1 MARLKGN
8 NSGGGGLAWIIGI
21 IVVLVLLYLLYR
33 FYLQPNGLLDLGF

>member
-8 NSGGGGLAWIIGI
+8 NSGGGGLTWIIGI
-21 IVVLVLLYLLYR
+21 VILLVLLYLLYR

>member
-1 MARLKGN
+1 MARLNGN
-8 NSGGGGLAWIIGI
+8 KSSSGLGWILAL

>member
-8 NSGGGGLAWIIGI
+8 KSSGGLTWVMALLLLA
-21 IVVLVLLYLLYR
+21 LLLYLLYR

>member
-8 NSGGGGLAWIIGI
+8 TSGGGALAWIIGI
-21 IVVLVLLYLLYR
+21 IVLLVLLYLVYR